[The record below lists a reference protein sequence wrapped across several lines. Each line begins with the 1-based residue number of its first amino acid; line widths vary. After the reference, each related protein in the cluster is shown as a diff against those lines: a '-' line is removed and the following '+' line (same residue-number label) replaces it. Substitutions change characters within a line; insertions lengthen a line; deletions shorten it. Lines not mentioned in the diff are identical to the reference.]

1 MAAERDPLILS
12 VSKDLLFVAG
22 ARRLL
27 RLWALYGRMDL
38 LFFARGAHT
47 AIPWYLSE
55 IVVGL
60 AAVTA
65 TFLLAERFDG
75 IGTWTKPQVF
85 FLLGYALLVRGLI
98 ETFFSYNIAFISRRI
113 GRGQLDHMFVQPLPL
128 WMMLVTEGFAPVGAT
143 SSLLPGLGLLV
154 WSTGQLHLAVSAAW
168 LGLLIVHLVASMAVV
183 LSFAYAWGSL
193 AFWAPR
199 AAEELNSTTYQ
210 LSHQLA
216 PFPLDGLSG
225 IALASLVTVVPVG
238 LVAWY
243 PARILLGIGTPP
255 WAEQTV
261 VPAAA
266 LLFLALATWIFSRGL
281 RKYRRTGSTRYSDFG
296 HRR

>member
-1 MAAERDPLILS
+1 MAAEHTLS
-12 VSKDLLFVAG
+12 RPPTTHGL
-22 ARRLL
+22 RRLL

-38 LFFARGAHT
+38 LYFARGPHT

-55 IVVGL
+55 LVVGL

-75 IGTWTKPQVF
+75 IGTWTKPQVL

-98 ETFFSYNIAFISRRI
+98 ETFFSSNIAFISRRI

-128 WMMLVTEGFAPVGAT
+128 WMLLLVEGFAPVGAT
-143 SSLLPGLGLLV
+143 SSLLPGVGLLV
-154 WSTGQLHLAVSAAW
+154 WAASQVHLAVSPAW
-168 LGLLIVHLVASMAVV
+168 WGLFIGHVVASMAVV
-183 LSFAYAWGSL
+183 LAFAYIWGSL

-199 AAEELNSTTYQ
+199 AAEELNSSTYE
-210 LSHQLA
+210 LSQQLA

-225 IALASLVTVVPVG
+225 VALASLVTVVPVG

-243 PARILLGIGTPP
+243 PSRVLLGIAAPAWTS
-255 WAEQTV
+255 AL
-261 VPAAA
+261 VPVAG
-266 LLFLALATWIFSRGL
+266 LLFAALATWIFSLGL
-281 RKYRRTGSTRYSDFG
+281 RQYRHTGSTRYSDFG

>member
-1 MAAERDPLILS
+1 MAAERITSPLLG
-12 VSKDLLFVAG
+12 LVAG
-22 ARRLL
+22 ARRLV
-27 RLWALYGRMDL
+27 RLWGLYAGMDL
-38 LFFARGAHT
+38 MFFARGPRT
-47 AIPWYLSE
+47 AIPWYFSE
-55 IVVGL
+55 LVVGL

-75 IGTWTKPQVF
+75 IGSWTRPQVF

-98 ETFFSYNIAFISRRI
+98 ETFFSFNMAFISRRI
-113 GRGQLDHMFVQPLPL
+113 GRGQLDHMLVQPVPL
-128 WMMLVTEGFAPVGAT
+128 WMLLVTEGFAPVGST
-143 SSLLPGLGLLV
+143 STLIPGVGLLV
-154 WSTGQLHLAVSAAW
+154 WSACQLPLAISPTW
-168 LGLLIVHLVASMAVV
+168 CGLLVVHLVASMAVV

-199 AAEELNSTTYQ
+199 AAEELNSSTYE
-210 LSHQLA
+210 LSNQLA

-225 IALASLVTVVPVG
+225 LALASLISVVPVG

-243 PARILLGIGTPP
+243 PSRILLGIDASTSAP
-255 WAEQTV
+255 AL

-266 LLFLALATWIFSRGL
+266 LALAALATWIFSRGL
-281 RKYRRTGSTRYSDFG
+281 DNYRRTGSTRYSAFG

>member
-1 MAAERDPLILS
+1 MAADRRQVPLILS
-12 VSKDLLFVAG
+12 SSKVLLEG
-22 ARRLL
+22 SRRLL
-27 RLWALYGRMDL
+27 RLLALYGRMDL
-38 LFFARGAHT
+38 LYFARGPRT

-75 IGTWTKPQVF
+75 LGTWTKSQVF

-113 GRGQLDHMFVQPLPL
+113 GRGQLDHMFVQPLPV
-128 WMMLVTEGFAPVGAT
+128 WMMLLVEGFAPVGAT
-143 SSLLPGLGLLV
+143 SSLVPGLGLLL
-154 WSTGQLHLAVSAAW
+154 WSASQLHLAVSAAW
-168 LGLLIVHLVASMAVV
+168 WGLLIVHLVASVAVV
-183 LSFAYAWGSL
+183 LSFAYGWGSL

-199 AAEELNSTTYQ
+199 AAEELNSSTYQ

-225 IALASLVTVVPVG
+225 LALASLVTVVPVG

-243 PARILLGIGTPP
+243 PSRILLGLDAPL
-255 WAEQTV
+255 WAPAL
-261 VPAAA
+261 VPTAG
-266 LLFLALATWIFSRGL
+266 LLFAALATWIFSRGL